1 MIVHIMSIEKNSN
14 GITLQGDLL
23 DHAST
28 RFPAE
33 DLTALAL
40 ITRLKN
46 TSRLLGSSLE
56 DSFHKY
62 DLSSGRFYVLNYL
75 YAEDLL
81 GHAIPSP
88 SDIAAGLGVTRATIT
103 GLLDGLQN
111 AGYIMRRS
119 DVSDRRALTIHL
131 TEKAHKLFESIVP
144 VAARMSSRLMAQLTD
159 HERQTLSALL
169 TKIDTVLLSTD
180 CGEEIDGLVP
190 TSPSSAELA
199 AAR

>member
-1 MIVHIMSIEKNSN
+1 MSIEKNSN
-14 GITLQGDLL
+14 VITLQGDLL
-23 DHAST
+23 RHAST
-28 RFPAE
+28 RFPDQ

-56 DSFHKY
+56 GSFHKY

-81 GHAIPSP
+81 GHTVPSP

-111 AGYIMRRS
+111 AGYIMRRG
-119 DVSDRRALTIHL
+119 DTNDRRALTIHL
-131 TEKAHKLFESIVP
+131 TEKAHKLFEAIVP
-144 VAARMSSRLMAQLTD
+144 VAAQMSSRLMARLTD
-159 HERQTLSALL
+159 HERQTLSNLL
-169 TKIDTVLLSTD
+169 TKLDTALLSD
-180 CGEEIDGLVP
+180 PGCDDLDGILP
-190 TSPSSAELA
+190 TAPELA
-199 AAR
+199 QSR

>member
-1 MIVHIMSIEKNSN
+1 MSIEKNSN
-14 GITLQGDLL
+14 VITLQGDLL

-81 GHAIPSP
+81 NHAIPSP

-111 AGYIMRRS
+111 AGYIMRQS
-119 DVSDRRALTIHL
+119 DANDRRALTIHL
-131 TEKAHKLFESIVP
+131 TEKAHKLFEAIVP
-144 VAARMSSRLMAQLTD
+144 VAAQMSSRLMAQLTD
-159 HERQTLSALL
+159 HERQTLSNLL
-169 TKIDTVLLSTD
+169 TKIDAALLSDD
-180 CGEEIDGLVP
+180 CDEEFGALVP
-190 TSPSSAELA
+190 TSPALAE
-199 AAR
+199 AR

>member
-1 MIVHIMSIEKNSN
+1 MSIEKNSN
-14 GITLQGDLL
+14 VITLQGDLL

-111 AGYIMRRS
+111 AGYILRRG
-119 DVSDRRALTIHL
+119 DANDRRALTIHL
-131 TEKAHKLFESIVP
+131 TEKAHKLFEAIVP
-144 VAARMSSRLMAQLTD
+144 VAAQMSSRLMARLTD
-159 HERQTLSALL
+159 HERQTLSNLL
-169 TKIDTVLLSTD
+169 TKIDAALLSD
-180 CGEEIDGLVP
+180 SGCDDLDGILP
-190 TSPSSAELA
+190 TAPELA
-199 AAR
+199 QAR